1 MKYIKAILLASVIC
15 GIFCVIST
23 DATAQKKKKTK
34 VRTTAELKNTH
45 WALYEM
51 NGKTVETPADSREVY
66 IKLIDKKEKLEGYAG
81 CNLITG
87 TYELGKETLT
97 FDPEVTERMC
107 DDMATEKYVLT
118 ALNDADRHEIN
129 GLHLLLYKGTYLLA
143 IFKAK
148 YYED

>member
-1 MKYIKAILLASVIC
+1 MKAILMASVIC
-15 GIFCVIST
+15 GIFCAVST
-23 DATAQKKKKTK
+23 DAFAQKKKKTK
-34 VRTTAELKNTH
+34 VRTTAELENTH

-66 IKLIDKKEKLEGYAG
+66 IKLIDKKAKLEGYTG

-87 TYELGKETLT
+87 TYNLGKETLS
-97 FDPEVTERMC
+97 FDAALTERAC
-107 DDMATEKYVLT
+107 NDMTTENYVMA
-118 ALNDADRHEIN
+118 ALNNADHHEIN
-129 GLHLLLYKGTYLLA
+129 GLHLLLYKGSYLLA